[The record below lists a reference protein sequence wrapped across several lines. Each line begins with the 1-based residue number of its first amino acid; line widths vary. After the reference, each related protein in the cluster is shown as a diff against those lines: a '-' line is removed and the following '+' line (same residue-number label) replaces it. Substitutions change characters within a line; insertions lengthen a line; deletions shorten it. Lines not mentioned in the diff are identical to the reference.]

1 MPLIPDLNKKAI
13 EVGFCNNRDKENY
26 PALMFIYT
34 NIQLGD
40 NQKYLGLILNSKMNF
55 NTL

>member
-26 PALMFIYT
+26 PALMFSCT
-34 NIQLGD
+34 NVQLGD